1 MKDLHR
7 VKVIRHH
14 REQILLREV
23 IRAHPLQG
31 QAEAV
36 VKVLLAVQE
45 VAMFQVVAAQD
56 HPDQVQVAAHPVL
69 LPEVEVEAQ
78 EEDSN

>member
-1 MKDLHR
+1 MKDLHQVR
-7 VKVIRHH
+7 IIRLHRGQILLQKVIRD
-14 REQILLREV
+14 
-23 IRAHPLQG
+23 HPPQG
-31 QAEAV
+31 QEV
-36 VKVLLAVQE
+36 VKVPLAVQE

-78 EEDSN
+78 EGDSN

>member
-1 MKDLHR
+1 
-7 VKVIRHH
+7 
-14 REQILLREV
+14 
-23 IRAHPLQG
+23 
-31 QAEAV
+31 
-36 VKVLLAVQE
+36 
-45 VAMFQVVAAQD
+45 VVAAQD